1 MEPALA
7 AKLFAISYLQIIWV
21 LLYQKY
27 ISKKQSI
34 ILSIILSLIIISS
47 FFNVVPYLYLL
58 LFIFYTAL
66 AIFIVYH
73 VDSWILM
80 VVTLFLFNS
89 LVILS
94 WLFTYDLLNFLFQLH
109 IINAVKYQSLVSFSL
124 FGQQAAILLL
134 SLATKKIDDTYL
146 ISDSILH
153 IRKRYKLQSA
163 IALFFLILF
172 IVIRQLAITYFFVKS
187 FFYLTFLLLTLCL
200 IVYSTAYL
208 YSKYYQQQQ
217 KKEALFKQYN
227 QELEKIV
234 VSDEFR
240 HDYRN
245 ILLSLTDYVEQGK
258 SQEAL
263 QYIDSISDY
272 SKDVLNSDPYMGLD
286 NLSIPP
292 LQGLLMYLVET
303 CKQEQLQL
311 HFDIPNKIQE
321 YDISIRLIDLLRC
334 LSALSEYAVKETK
347 RRADTTLYVSI
358 TKKAH
363 QLHFVFQ
370 NKADQSSTIQTFDS
384 ITTKKY
390 YKEHGLYNVMKII
403 NQYNELNLFL
413 QSNKKNFSILLTLQQ
428 DQ

>member
-1 MEPALA
+1 M
-7 AKLFAISYLQIIWV
+7 
-21 LLYQKY
+21 
-27 ISKKQSI
+27 
-34 ILSIILSLIIISS
+34 
-47 FFNVVPYLYLL
+47 
-58 LFIFYTAL
+58 
-66 AIFIVYH
+66 
-73 VDSWILM
+73 
-80 VVTLFLFNS
+80 
-89 LVILS
+89 
-94 WLFTYDLLNFLFQLH
+94 
-109 IINAVKYQSLVSFSL
+109 
-124 FGQQAAILLL
+124 
-134 SLATKKIDDTYL
+134 

>member
-134 SLATKKIDDTYL
+134 SLATKKL
-146 ISDSILH
+146 
-153 IRKRYKLQSA
+153 
-163 IALFFLILF
+163 
-172 IVIRQLAITYFFVKS
+172 
-187 FFYLTFLLLTLCL
+187 
-200 IVYSTAYL
+200 
-208 YSKYYQQQQ
+208 
-217 KKEALFKQYN
+217 
-227 QELEKIV
+227 
-234 VSDEFR
+234 
-240 HDYRN
+240 
-245 ILLSLTDYVEQGK
+245 
-258 SQEAL
+258 
-263 QYIDSISDY
+263 
-272 SKDVLNSDPYMGLD
+272 M
-286 NLSIPP
+286 IP
-292 LQGLLMYLVET
+292 
-303 CKQEQLQL
+303 
-311 HFDIPNKIQE
+311 I
-321 YDISIRLIDLLRC
+321 
-334 LSALSEYAVKETK
+334 
-347 RRADTTLYVSI
+347 
-358 TKKAH
+358 
-363 QLHFVFQ
+363 
-370 NKADQSSTIQTFDS
+370 
-384 ITTKKY
+384 
-390 YKEHGLYNVMKII
+390 
-403 NQYNELNLFL
+403 
-413 QSNKKNFSILLTLQQ
+413 
-428 DQ
+428 